1 MQLKR
6 FEFIH
11 SKEIVYRDVKPDN
24 FVIGRRSRPNE
35 NTIYVVDFGL
45 SKDYILPDTKK
56 HIPYREHKSLTGTAR
71 YMSQRTHLGV
81 GKVYFCELAKDYY
94 YVYMLHRCQHKS
106 TIFLLLPSLLGVVH

>member
-1 MQLKR
+1 M
-6 FEFIH
+6 
-11 SKEIVYRDVKPDN
+11 KPDN

-45 SKDYILPDTKK
+45 SKDYILADTKK

-81 GKVYFCELAKDYY
+81 GKVYFSEPVKILN
-94 YVYMLHRCQHKS
+94 VYTLYGCLHRW
-106 TIFLLLPSLLGVVH
+106 TIFFHFANIGL